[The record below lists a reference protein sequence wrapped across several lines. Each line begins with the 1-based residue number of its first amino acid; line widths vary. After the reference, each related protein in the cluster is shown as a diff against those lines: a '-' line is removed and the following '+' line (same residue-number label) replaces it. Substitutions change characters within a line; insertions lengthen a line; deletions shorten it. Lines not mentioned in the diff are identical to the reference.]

1 MMSETTRN
9 VQPVISDLGKP
20 GSGELVPSRYA
31 VRVGDVDV
39 VLISDGILP
48 LPTSTMSTN
57 VSEADRNAW
66 FDGRFLQRDMFD
78 WALNI
83 ALVRSGERLI
93 LIDSGVGDGFEYF
106 TRAGKSVMRLESAGI
121 DLSALT
127 DIVITHMHMD
137 HVGGLNVDGVKAKL
151 RPDVR
156 IHVSAAEV
164 AFWKN
169 PDFSKTVMPET
180 VPPAL
185 RKAAEFVTLYGEHI
199 VQFDQTVEVAAGVS
213 ARVTGGHT
221 PGTASWT
228 SHRTAKADVRGRC
241 DLRSQLRSSRV
252 ANGFEHD
259 PETAAAVRI
268 ALFNEAAETGALLA
282 AAHVAFPSIG
292 HIARNG
298 DGFRFVPVLGL
309 LITGHGSVFDD
320 HDETAACRRHG
331 AGKARRLS
339 RRAVLHAAV
348 NSHSYASPRTAS
360 HNHPPAATGYRP
372 ASRPARACR
381 HAESRSGRRCAALR
395 PDRA

>member
-1 MMSETTRN
+1 MSAIIRN
-9 VQPVISDLGKP
+9 VQPVTQAIGKR

-39 VLISDGILP
+39 VLISDGVLP

-57 VSEADRNAW
+57 VSEAQRNEW

-106 TRAGKSVMRLESAGI
+106 SRAGKSVMRLESAGI
-121 DLSALT
+121 DLAAIT

-151 RPDVR
+151 RRDVR

-164 AFWKN
+164 AFWKS
-169 PDFSKTVMPET
+169 PDFSKTVMPEA

-185 RKAAEFVTLYGEHI
+185 RKAAATFMELYGDNI
-199 VQFDQTVEVAAGVS
+199 VKFDREVEVATGVS

-221 PGTASWT
+221 PGHCVVDVASNGEKLTFVGDAVFEVNFDNPDW
-228 SHRTAKADVRGRC
+228 
-241 DLRSQLRSSRV
+241 Q
-252 ANGFEHD
+252 NGFEHD
-259 PETAAAVRI
+259 PEAAVDVRL
-268 ALFNEAAETGALLA
+268 ALLNEAAESGALLA

-292 HIARNG
+292 HVAKTN
-298 DGFRFVPVLGL
+298 DGFRFVPVQW
-309 LITGHGSVFDD
+309 D
-320 HDETAACRRHG
+320 
-331 AGKARRLS
+331 
-339 RRAVLHAAV
+339 
-348 NSHSYASPRTAS
+348 Y
-360 HNHPPAATGYRP
+360 
-372 ASRPARACR
+372 
-381 HAESRSGRRCAALR
+381 
-395 PDRA
+395 

>member
-1 MMSETTRN
+1 MSATIHN
-9 VQPVISDLGKP
+9 VRPVTDNLGRA

-39 VLISDGILP
+39 VLISDGVLP

-106 TRAGKSVMRLESAGI
+106 TRAGQSMMRLESAGI
-121 DLSALT
+121 DLAAIT

-137 HVGGLNVDGVKAKL
+137 HVGGLNVDGVKARL

-156 IHVSAAEV
+156 IHVSAKEV
-164 AFWKN
+164 AFWKD

-185 RKAAEFVTLYGEHI
+185 RKAAAKFVERYRENI
-199 VQFDQTVEVAAGVS
+199 VPFDQRVEIAAGVS

-221 PGTASWT
+221 PGHCVVDVASKDEKLTFVGDAIFEVNFDHPDW
-228 SHRTAKADVRGRC
+228 
-241 DLRSQLRSSRV
+241 Q
-252 ANGFEHD
+252 NGFEHD
-259 PETAAAVRI
+259 PEASVDVRI
-268 ALFNEAAETGALLA
+268 ALLREAAETGAMLA

-292 HIARNG
+292 HIAKNG
-298 DGFRFVPVLGL
+298 DRFRFVPV
-309 LITGHGSVFDD
+309 TWD
-320 HDETAACRRHG
+320 
-331 AGKARRLS
+331 
-339 RRAVLHAAV
+339 
-348 NSHSYASPRTAS
+348 Y
-360 HNHPPAATGYRP
+360 
-372 ASRPARACR
+372 
-381 HAESRSGRRCAALR
+381 
-395 PDRA
+395 

>member
-1 MMSETTRN
+1 MSASIHN
-9 VQPVISDLGKP
+9 VRPVTDNLGRA

-39 VLISDGILP
+39 VLISDGVLP

-106 TRAGKSVMRLESAGI
+106 TRAGQSMMRLESAGI
-121 DLSALT
+121 DLAAIT

-137 HVGGLNVDGVKAKL
+137 HVGGLNVDGVKARL

-156 IHVSAAEV
+156 IHVSAKEV
-164 AFWKN
+164 AFWKD

-185 RKAAEFVTLYGEHI
+185 RKAAAKFVERYRENI
-199 VQFDQTVEVAAGVS
+199 VPFDQRVEIAAGVS

-221 PGTASWT
+221 PGHCVVDVASQGEKLTFVGDAIFEVNFDHPDW
-228 SHRTAKADVRGRC
+228 
-241 DLRSQLRSSRV
+241 Q
-252 ANGFEHD
+252 NGFEHD
-259 PETAAAVRI
+259 PEASVDVRI
-268 ALFNEAAETGALLA
+268 ALLREAAETGAMLA

-292 HIARNG
+292 HIAKNG
-298 DGFRFVPVLGL
+298 DRFRFVPV
-309 LITGHGSVFDD
+309 TWD
-320 HDETAACRRHG
+320 
-331 AGKARRLS
+331 
-339 RRAVLHAAV
+339 
-348 NSHSYASPRTAS
+348 Y
-360 HNHPPAATGYRP
+360 
-372 ASRPARACR
+372 
-381 HAESRSGRRCAALR
+381 
-395 PDRA
+395 

>member
-1 MMSETTRN
+1 MNETTRN
-9 VQPVISDLGKP
+9 VQPVISNLGKA

-57 VSEADRNAW
+57 ASQEDRNEW

-83 ALVRSGERLI
+83 ALVRSGERLV

-106 TRAGKSVMRLESAGI
+106 TRAGRSVMRLESAGI
-121 DLSALT
+121 DLNAIT

-156 IHVSAAEV
+156 IHVAAAEV
-164 AFWKN
+164 EFWKN

-185 RKAAEFVTLYGEHI
+185 RKAAARFAELYSENI
-199 VQFDQTVEVAAGVS
+199 VQFDQTVDIAAGVS

-221 PGTASWT
+221 PGHCVVDVASKGEKLTFVGDAIFEVGFDKPEW
-228 SHRTAKADVRGRC
+228 
-241 DLRSQLRSSRV
+241 Q
-252 ANGFEHD
+252 NGFEHE
-259 PETAAAVRI
+259 PEVAMDVRI
-268 ALFNEAAETGALLA
+268 ALLNEAVETGTLLA
-282 AAHVAFPSIG
+282 ATHVAFPSIG
-292 HIARNG
+292 HVAKNG
-298 DGFRFVPVLGL
+298 DGFRFVPVQW
-309 LITGHGSVFDD
+309 D
-320 HDETAACRRHG
+320 
-331 AGKARRLS
+331 
-339 RRAVLHAAV
+339 
-348 NSHSYASPRTAS
+348 Y
-360 HNHPPAATGYRP
+360 
-372 ASRPARACR
+372 
-381 HAESRSGRRCAALR
+381 
-395 PDRA
+395 

>member
-1 MMSETTRN
+1 MSETIRN
-9 VQPVISDLGKP
+9 VQPVIANLGRD

-57 VSEADRNAW
+57 VSTADRNEW

-83 ALVRSGERLI
+83 ALVRSGDRLI

-106 TRAGKSVMRLESAGI
+106 TRAGRSVMRLETAGI
-121 DLSALT
+121 DLAAIT

-137 HVGGLNVDGVKAKL
+137 HVGGLNVDGVKARL

-156 IHVSAAEV
+156 IHVAAAEV
-164 AFWKN
+164 EFWKN

-185 RKAAEFVTLYGEHI
+185 RKAAARFVELYSKHI
-199 VQFDQTVEVAAGVS
+199 VQFDQTVHVAAGVS

-221 PGTASWT
+221 PGHCVVDVASNGEKLTFVGDAIFEVGFDHPEW
-228 SHRTAKADVRGRC
+228 
-241 DLRSQLRSSRV
+241 Q
-252 ANGFEHD
+252 NGFEHE
-259 PETAAAVRI
+259 PEVATDVRI
-268 ALFNEAAETGALLA
+268 ALLKDAAETGAMLA
-282 AAHVAFPSIG
+282 AAHIAFPSIG

-298 DGFRFVPVLGL
+298 NGFRFVPVQW
-309 LITGHGSVFDD
+309 D
-320 HDETAACRRHG
+320 
-331 AGKARRLS
+331 
-339 RRAVLHAAV
+339 
-348 NSHSYASPRTAS
+348 Y
-360 HNHPPAATGYRP
+360 
-372 ASRPARACR
+372 
-381 HAESRSGRRCAALR
+381 
-395 PDRA
+395 

>member
-1 MMSETTRN
+1 MSATIHN
-9 VQPVISDLGKP
+9 VRPVTDNLGRA

-39 VLISDGILP
+39 VLISDGVLP

-106 TRAGKSVMRLESAGI
+106 TRAGQSMMRLESAGI
-121 DLSALT
+121 DLAAIT

-137 HVGGLNVDGVKAKL
+137 HVGGLNVDGVKARL

-156 IHVSAAEV
+156 IHVSAKEV
-164 AFWKN
+164 AFWKD

-185 RKAAEFVTLYGEHI
+185 RKAAAKFVERYRENI
-199 VQFDQTVEVAAGVS
+199 VPFDQRVEIAAGVS

-221 PGTASWT
+221 PGHCVVDVASQGEKLTFVGDAIFEVNFDHPDW
-228 SHRTAKADVRGRC
+228 
-241 DLRSQLRSSRV
+241 Q
-252 ANGFEHD
+252 NGFEHD
-259 PETAAAVRI
+259 PEASVDVRI
-268 ALFNEAAETGALLA
+268 ALLREAAETGAMLA

-292 HIARNG
+292 HIAKNG
-298 DGFRFVPVLGL
+298 DRFRFVPV
-309 LITGHGSVFDD
+309 TWD
-320 HDETAACRRHG
+320 
-331 AGKARRLS
+331 
-339 RRAVLHAAV
+339 
-348 NSHSYASPRTAS
+348 Y
-360 HNHPPAATGYRP
+360 
-372 ASRPARACR
+372 
-381 HAESRSGRRCAALR
+381 
-395 PDRA
+395 

>member
-1 MMSETTRN
+1 MSETTRN
-9 VQPVISDLGKP
+9 VQPVNTRLGKD

-57 VSEADRNAW
+57 VSEADRNEW

-106 TRAGKSVMRLESAGI
+106 TRAGRSVLRLESAGI
-121 DLSALT
+121 DLAAIT

-156 IHVSAAEV
+156 IHVAATEV

-185 RKAAEFVTLYGEHI
+185 RKAAATFVKLYGENI
-199 VQFDQTVEVAAGVS
+199 VPFDQTVQVAAGVS

-221 PGTASWT
+221 PGHCVVDVASNGEKLTFVGDAIFEVGFDHPEW
-228 SHRTAKADVRGRC
+228 
-241 DLRSQLRSSRV
+241 Q
-252 ANGFEHD
+252 NGFEHD
-259 PETAAAVRI
+259 PEVAVDVRR
-268 ALFNEAAETGALLA
+268 ALLNEAAETGALLA

-292 HIARNG
+292 HIAKNG
-298 DGFRFVPVLGL
+298 KSFRFVPVQW
-309 LITGHGSVFDD
+309 D
-320 HDETAACRRHG
+320 
-331 AGKARRLS
+331 
-339 RRAVLHAAV
+339 
-348 NSHSYASPRTAS
+348 Y
-360 HNHPPAATGYRP
+360 
-372 ASRPARACR
+372 
-381 HAESRSGRRCAALR
+381 
-395 PDRA
+395 